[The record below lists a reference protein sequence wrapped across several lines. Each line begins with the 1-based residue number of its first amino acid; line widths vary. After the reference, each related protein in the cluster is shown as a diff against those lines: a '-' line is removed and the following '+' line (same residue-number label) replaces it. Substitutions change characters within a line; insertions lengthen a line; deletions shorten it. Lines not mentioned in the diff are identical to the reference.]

1 MTARLVYSIPE
12 AAELLG
18 CSDQHIYN
26 LCALGP
32 EKGGLRRVDIRA
44 KGRSPKTR
52 ILHDD
57 LVAFLNSRKV
67 A

>member
-1 MTARLVYSIPE
+1 VTARLVYDIPE
-12 AAELLG
+12 TAELLG
-18 CSDQHIYN
+18 CSEQHVYN
-26 LCALGP
+26 LISAGFL
-32 EKGGLRRVDIRA
+32 KRVDIRA